1 MKNSKKDLYIVKV
14 GGNIINNEAAL
25 SAFLTNFAAIRGKKI
40 LVHGGGKKATEIGE
54 KLGIKPNYKNGR
66 RITDKKTIDLV
77 TMVYGGLI
85 NKKIVAHL
93 QALKSNALGLTGA
106 DANVIPAVKRPV
118 KEVDYGF

>member
-25 SAFLTNFAAIRGKKI
+25 SAFLTNFAYIKENKI

-54 KLGIKPNYKNGR
+54 KLGIKSNYKNGR
-66 RITDKKTIDLV
+66 RITDDDTIDLV

-85 NKKIVAHL
+85 NKKIVAKL
-93 QALKSNALGLTGA
+93 QVLKNNALGLT
-106 DANVIPAVKRPV
+106 
-118 KEVDYGF
+118 